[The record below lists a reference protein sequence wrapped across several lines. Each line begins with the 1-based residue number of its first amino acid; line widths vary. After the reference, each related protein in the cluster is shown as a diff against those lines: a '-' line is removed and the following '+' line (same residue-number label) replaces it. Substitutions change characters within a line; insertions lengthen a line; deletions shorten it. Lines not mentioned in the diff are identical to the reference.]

1 MEGSGTPARG
11 AVVTADLV
19 EGCLR
24 SAHAE
29 PHAGSAAAL
38 QGSNPVSERRA
49 SECGT
54 TSAVE
59 LVTCSSLQRIE
70 RILELKKV
78 IDRAKAELETGSQ
91 ASASGGSSQG
101 VTSTSSEVMRVVDAL
116 AVLDRV
122 EMTRDVLAKTRI
134 GVSVGKLRTHPDMQ
148 IRSRCTQLVQKWKA
162 GITATSSS
170 GKDSGAATRPGQN
183 GGCSRGNSPASPSKA
198 GAAVEKEPAGLR
210 KAAAQDDSSSQGVAG
225 GAAPENHSTLE
236 GYPGPAS
243 GDAVRDR
250 ARGFL
255 WRALVQGM
263 QTGRNAGADKSRETA
278 RVAAE
283 VEKALWQE
291 YCVKRKSTKEYNMQ
305 LKTLK
310 WNFADQKNPDL
321 NLKVLC
327 GVYTPEQLA
336 VMSSA
341 DLASDEKK
349 RMRELQKKEMMEAC
363 QSDWEMKKLMDGG
376 TDGGQFPCFKC
387 RTTKTVY
394 FQMQTRSSDEPMTT
408 FVTCLECGNRWKF

>member
-1 MEGSGTPARG
+1 MGGGGVSAEGADVHSESMENDQTCGPAG
-11 AVVTADLV
+11 MHT
-19 EGCLR
+19 G
-24 SAHAE
+24 
-29 PHAGSAAAL
+29 GSASLHGNADINEKPKVIDSSAQSAATL
-38 QGSNPVSERRA
+38 A
-49 SECGT
+49 M
-54 TSAVE
+54 
-59 LVTCSSLQRIE
+59 CSPLERIE
-70 RILELKKV
+70 RILELKKI
-78 IDRAKAELETGSQ
+78 IDRAKPTQDDGQQ
-91 ASASGGSSQG
+91 AGDSGAAVTPLSG
-101 VTSTSSEVMRVVDAL
+101 VREDVVEAL
-116 AVLDRV
+116 TILDRV
-122 EMTRDVLAKTRI
+122 DMTRELLAKTRI
-134 GVSVGKLRTHPDMQ
+134 GVSVGKLRTHPDVQ
-148 IRSRCTQLVQKWKA
+148 IRSRCTQLVHKWKA
-162 GITATSSS
+162 GIS
-170 GKDSGAATRPGQN
+170 GSCSTKDSGTLSRPGQN
-183 GGCSRGNSPASPSKA
+183 GSGQGKSHTGTSANDKA
-198 GAAVEKEPAGLR
+198 TDKKHGL
-210 KAAAQDDSSSQGVAG
+210 SSQPSVQGNGVQG
-225 GAAPENHSTLE
+225 VPGDKAPEKISTSAE
-236 GYPGPAS
+236 DYPGPAS

-255 WRALVQGM
+255 WRALVDGM
-263 QTGRNAGADKSRETA
+263 QSGRDLGADRSGETA

-283 VEKALWQE
+283 IEKALWQE

-336 VMSSA
+336 TMNSA

-349 RMRELQKKEMMEAC
+349 RMRELQKKESMEAC
-363 QSDWEMKKLMDGG
+363 QSDWEMKKLMEGG